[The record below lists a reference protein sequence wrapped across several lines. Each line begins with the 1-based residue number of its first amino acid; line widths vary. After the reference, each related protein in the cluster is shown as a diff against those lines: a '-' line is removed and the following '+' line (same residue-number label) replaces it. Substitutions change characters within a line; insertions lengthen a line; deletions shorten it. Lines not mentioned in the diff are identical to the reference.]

1 MCTYCSATANIS
13 FVMSNYVSVVDTI
26 YNKGGS
32 VKAWIKQNVSRLQ
45 DGFIGL
51 CTGFY
56 FGLADISIIA
66 VIVGTGAIMGIIAWI
81 IGAKY

>member
-1 MCTYCSATANIS
+1 
-13 FVMSNYVSVVDTI
+13 MSNYVSVVDTI
-26 YNKGGS
+26 HNKGGS
-32 VKAWIKQNVSRLQ
+32 VKAWIKQNVNRLQ

-56 FGLADISIIA
+56 FGLADISIIV
-66 VIVGTGAIMGIIAWI
+66 VILGAGVIMGIIAWI